1 MDGGR
6 FKVGYGKL
14 IVKAYMA
21 RDALPVEG
29 ALVRVEGIDEGVSDD
44 YHSRFT
50 DADGITE
57 EIELYAPPRR
67 YSASPGALEQ
77 PYSRY
82 KVTVT
87 KPGYYPKQVTGV
99 AVFEG
104 ITSFLPVNMVL
115 AERGESPPLDTLAI
129 ESYENQKLE

>member
-6 FKVGYGKL
+6 FEVGYGKL

-29 ALVRVEGIDEGVSDD
+29 ALVRVVGIDEGVSDD

-57 EIELYAPPRR
+57 EIELYAPPRS
-67 YSASPGALEQ
+67 YSTSHGSVEQ
-77 PYSRY
+77 PYSQY
-82 KVTVT
+82 EVTVT
-87 KPGYYPKQVTGV
+87 KSGYYPKRVTGV

-104 ITSFLPVNMVL
+104 ITTFLPVNMVL
-115 AERGESPPLDTLAI
+115 GDSGDSPPLDTLLS
-129 ESYENQKLE
+129 ESYENENLE